1 MKKIIIPV
9 IAVVLIAAVVIGVFS
24 ISKVPEQK
32 SAEEIS
38 AMGDFIKEYK
48 TESKLYVID
57 SGTFK
62 SIEERHLAVSLQGIV
77 AKKTPIIF
85 IVTNDMDRKY
95 LDEIS
100 ESGIELIYNDE
111 KGSPWEIATLLNEF
125 KDYIGDSGYTL
136 YKESEKGEGL
146 NIATNLASLNGW
158 LPVHKSLESL
168 AVDTGLEVKED
179 LTEKEYNASL
189 QKEFFEKHKE
199 EFEYKAIVSLKY
211 EATGLRDLA
220 IQQGFY
226 MFYIDDDE
234 DTDELRGEIID
245 FAGDNIPVLG
255 WAKYEVDYVNQASEN
270 GNMVIPSDHSHNN
283 SFLTSFNYELSE
295 QKHQETNNYTDKTKH
310 YCALV
315 FSDGDNVQWIQN
327 GYSEYFQ
334 KLALENNFPI
344 TWSFSPFMQEFSP
357 LTANII
363 YSSATENDY
372 FIAGVSGAG
381 YMHPTEYP
389 LDALAEFT
397 DLTSSMMEKSNLNY
411 VSILDNTP
419 ESLIDDKVLEHR
431 LSYYARYDNIK
442 GGVLSLD
449 PERYEGGKGKVYFA
463 NDKPFVSNR
472 LSLWHP
478 DGEGANVT
486 KEWLSEQADIVNSY
500 PADIETINGYSV
512 INIHPWTISV
522 ENLAYFVSCLD
533 EDVELVTLD
542 ELLTMVENN
551 IPHKTASVEIV
562 D

>member
-1 MKKIIIPV
+1 MKKIIIPIV
-9 IAVVLIAAVVIGVFS
+9 AVVLVVAVLVGTLLSFNKIPEPKPAKEIAS
-24 ISKVPEQK
+24 L
-32 SAEEIS
+32 
-38 AMGDFIKEYK
+38 GDFIEEIK
-48 TESKLYVID
+48 TENKLYVID
-57 SGTFK
+57 SGSFK
-62 SIEERHLAVSLQGIV
+62 TIEERHLAVSLQGIV
-77 AKKTPIIF
+77 AKKIPLIF
-85 IVTNDMDRKY
+85 IITNDMDRKY
-95 LDEIS
+95 LEKIS
-100 ESGIELIYNDE
+100 ESGIELIYNDK
-111 KGSPWEIATLLNEF
+111 KGEPWTIATLLKEF
-125 KDYIGDSGYTL
+125 KSCIGDNGYTL

-146 NIATNLASLNGW
+146 NIATNLASVYGW
-158 LPVHKSLESL
+158 LPVHQSLKEL
-168 AVDTGLEVKED
+168 AENVGLELKED
-179 LTEKEYNASL
+179 LSAKEYNVGL
-189 QKEFFEKHKE
+189 QEEYFEKYKE
-199 EFEYKAIVSLKY
+199 EFQYKAVVSLKY

-234 DTDELRGEIID
+234 DTDELRGKIID
-245 FAGDNIPVLG
+245 FAGDNVPVLG
-255 WAKYEVDYVNQASEN
+255 WAKYEVEYVSQASEN

-283 SFLTSFNYELSE
+283 SFLASFDYETLQ
-295 QKHQETNNYTDKTKH
+295 QKHKETKDYTDTTKH
-310 YCALV
+310 YCAFV

-334 KLALENNFPI
+334 KLSLEKQFPI

-357 LTANII
+357 LTANMV

-381 YMHPTEYP
+381 YMHPTEYS

-397 DLTSSMMEKSNLNY
+397 DLTSSMMEKNDLNY
-411 VSILDNTP
+411 VSILDTTP
-419 ESLIDDKVLEHR
+419 ENFMDDKVMEHR
-431 LSYYARYDNIK
+431 LGYYARYDNIK

-472 LSLWHP
+472 FSLWHP
-478 DGEGANVT
+478 DGEGTEITEA
-486 KEWLSEQADIVNSY
+486 WLKEQADIVNSY

-522 ENLAYFVSCLD
+522 ENLAYFVSQLE

-551 IPHKTASVEIV
+551 IPHETATPEN
-562 D
+562 

>member
-1 MKKIIIPV
+1 MKKIIIPLV
-9 IAVVLIAAVVIGVFS
+9 AVALVASVVLGVAS
-24 ISKVPEQK
+24 ISKVPK
-32 SAEEIS
+32 PKTAEEIADS
-38 AMGDFIKEYK
+38 GEFIEKYK
-48 TESKLYVID
+48 TENKLYVID
-57 SGTFK
+57 AGTFK
-62 SIEERHLAVSLQGIV
+62 SIEERHFAIGLQGVV
-77 AKKTPIIF
+77 AKKTPMIYVI
-85 IVTNDMDRKY
+85 TNDADRKY
-95 LDEIS
+95 LEKIS
-100 ESGIELIYNDE
+100 ESGTELIYNDKNGE
-111 KGSPWEIATLLNEF
+111 PWTVATLLERF
-125 KDYIGDSGYTL
+125 KAFVSDNGYTL

-146 NIATNLASLNGW
+146 NVATNLASLYGW
-158 LPVHKSLESL
+158 LPVHKSLENL
-168 AVDTGLEVKED
+168 AKDTGLELKED
-179 LTEKEYNASL
+179 LTDDEYNVDFQNA
-189 QKEFFEKHKE
+189 FFEKHKE
-199 EFEYKAIVSLKY
+199 EFNYKAVVSLKY

-234 DTDELRGEIID
+234 DTDKLRGKIID
-245 FAGDNIPVLG
+245 YAGDNVPVLG
-255 WAKYEVDYVNQASEN
+255 WAKYEVQYVSQASEN

-283 SFLTSFNYELSE
+283 SFLASFDCKTLE
-295 QKHQETNNYTDKTKH
+295 QNHKETKNHTDDTKH

-327 GYSEYFQ
+327 GYKEYFE
-334 KLALENNFPI
+334 KLSLERAFPM

-357 LTANII
+357 VTANMV
-363 YSSATENDY
+363 YSSATQNDY

-397 DLTSSMMEKSNLNY
+397 DLTSSMMAKNGLSY

-419 ESLIDDKVLEHR
+419 NGFIDDKIMEHR
-431 LSYYARYDNIK
+431 LEYYARYDNIK

-486 KEWLSEQADIVNSY
+486 EGWLKEQADIVNSY
-500 PADIETINGYSV
+500 PADIEIIDGYSV
-512 INIHPWTISV
+512 INIHPWTISI
-522 ENLAYFVSCLD
+522 ENLAYFVSQLD
-533 EDVELVTLD
+533 DNVELVTLD

-551 IPHKTASVEIV
+551 VPHKTAAPET
-562 D
+562 

>member
-9 IAVVLIAAVVIGVFS
+9 VAVVLIVAVLIGTFS
-24 ISKVPEQK
+24 GTKIPEPK
-32 SAEEIS
+32 SNEEIAS
-38 AMGDFIKEYK
+38 LGDFIEEFK
-48 TESKLYVID
+48 TEEKLYVVD

-62 SIEERHLAVSLQGIV
+62 SIEERHLAVSLQGVV
-77 AKKTPIIF
+77 AKKAPLIF
-85 IVTNDMDRKY
+85 IITNDMDRKY
-95 LDEIS
+95 LEKIS
-100 ESGIELIYNDE
+100 ESGIELIYND
-111 KGSPWEIATLLNEF
+111 KNGNPWIISTLLNEF
-125 KDYIGDSGYTL
+125 KDFIGDNGYAL

-146 NIATNLASLNGW
+146 NIATNLATLYGW
-158 LPVHKSLESL
+158 LPVHKSLENF
-168 AVDTGLEVKED
+168 AKDAGLELKED
-179 LTEKEYNASL
+179 LSEKEYNVAL
-189 QKEFFEKHKE
+189 QEEYFEKYKE
-199 EFEYKAIVSLKY
+199 EFRYKAVVSLKY

-234 DTDELRGEIID
+234 DTDKLRGKIID
-245 FAGDNIPVLG
+245 YAGDNVPVLG
-255 WAKYEVDYVNQASEN
+255 WAKYEVEYVSQASEN

-283 SFLTSFNYELSE
+283 SFLASFDYEKLE
-295 QKHQETNNYTDKTKH
+295 QKHEEANEYTDNTKH

-334 KLALENNFPI
+334 KLTLEKQFPI
-344 TWSFSPFMQEFSP
+344 TWSFSPFMREFSP
-357 LTANII
+357 LTANMV
-363 YSSATENDY
+363 YSSATEKDY

-397 DLTSSMMEKSNLNY
+397 DLTSSMMKKSNLNY
-411 VSILDNTP
+411 VSILDATP
-419 ESLIDDKVLEHR
+419 ENFIDDKVMEHR

-478 DGEGANVT
+478 DGEGATVT
-486 KEWLSEQADIVNSY
+486 KEWLKEQADIVNSY
-500 PADIETINGYSV
+500 PADLKTINGYSV

-522 ENLAYFVSCLD
+522 ENLEYFVSQLD
-533 EDVELVTLD
+533 DGVQLVTID

-551 IPHKTASVEIV
+551 IPHETATPVC
-562 D
+562 

>member
-1 MKKIIIPV
+1 MKKIIIPFV
-9 IAVVLIAAVVIGVFS
+9 AVVLVAAALIGTLSGFK
-24 ISKVPEQK
+24 IPEPK
-32 SAEEIS
+32 SNEEIAS
-38 AMGDFIKEYK
+38 LGDFIEEFK
-48 TESKLYVID
+48 TENKLYVID
-57 SGTFK
+57 SGSFK
-62 SIEERHLAVSLQGIV
+62 TIEERHLAVSLQGIV
-77 AKKTPIIF
+77 AKKTPLIF
-85 IVTNDMDRKY
+85 IITNDMDRKY
-95 LDEIS
+95 LEKIS
-100 ESGIELIYNDE
+100 EGGIELIYNNE
-111 KGSPWEIATLLNEF
+111 KGEPWTIATLLKEF
-125 KDYIGDSGYTL
+125 KDYIGEKGYTL

-146 NIATNLASLNGW
+146 NIATNLASLYGW
-158 LPVHKSLESL
+158 LPVHKSLENL
-168 AVDTGLEVKED
+168 AKDAGLEIKEE
-179 LTEKEYNASL
+179 LSEKEYSVGL
-189 QKEFFEKHKE
+189 QEEYFEKYKE
-199 EFEYKAIVSLKY
+199 EFRYKAVVSLKY

-234 DTDELRGEIID
+234 DTDELRGKIID
-245 FAGDNIPVLG
+245 FAGENVPVLG
-255 WAKYEVDYVNQASEN
+255 WAKYEVEYVSQASEN

-283 SFLTSFNYELSE
+283 SFLASFDCENLE
-295 QKHQETNNYTDKTKH
+295 QKHKEIKQYTEKTKH

-327 GYSEYFQ
+327 GYSEYFE
-334 KLALENNFPI
+334 KLSLKTQFPI

-357 LTANII
+357 LTANIV
-363 YSSATENDY
+363 YSSATKNDY

-486 KEWLSEQADIVNSY
+486 KEWLKEQADIVNSY
-500 PADIETINGYSV
+500 PAVLETINGYSV

-522 ENLAYFVSCLD
+522 ENLAYFVSQLD
-533 EDVELVTLD
+533 DDVQLVTLD

-551 IPHKTASVEIV
+551 VSHETATPNF
-562 D
+562 

>member
-9 IAVVLIAAVVIGVFS
+9 IAVVLIAAVVIGVLS
-24 ISKVPEQK
+24 ISKVPEPK

-77 AKKTPIIF
+77 AKNSPLIF
-85 IVTNDMDRKY
+85 IITNDMDRAY
-95 LDEIS
+95 LDKIS
-100 ESGIELIYNDE
+100 EGGIELIYNDE
-111 KGSPWEIATLLNEF
+111 KGEPWTVATLLNKF
-125 KDYIGDSGYTL
+125 KGYIGDNGYTL

-146 NIATNLASLNGW
+146 NVATNLASLYGW
-158 LPVHKSLESL
+158 LPVHE
-168 AVDTGLEVKED
+168 GLEDLVKNLGLELKED
-179 LTEKEYNASL
+179 LSEKEYSAGL
-189 QKEFFEKHKE
+189 QEEFFEKYKD
-199 EFEYKAIVSLKY
+199 EFNYKAVVSLKY

-234 DTDELRGEIID
+234 DTDELRGKIMGY
-245 FAGDNIPVLG
+245 AGDNVPVLG
-255 WAKYEVDYVNQASEN
+255 WAKYEVQYVSQASEN

-283 SFLTSFNYELSE
+283 SFLASFDYEKLE
-295 QKHQETNNYTDKTKH
+295 QKHEETTQYTDKTKH

-327 GYSEYFQ
+327 GYKEYFN
-334 KLALENNFPI
+334 KLALQKQFPI

-357 LTANII
+357 LTANMI

-397 DLTSSMMEKSNLNY
+397 DLTSSMMAKNGLSY

-419 ESLIDDKVLEHR
+419 DGFVDDKIIEHR
-431 LSYYARYDNIK
+431 LGYYARYDNIK

-486 KEWLSEQADIVNSY
+486 EEWLKEQADIVNSY

-512 INIHPWTISV
+512 INIHPWTISI
-522 ENLAYFVSCLD
+522 ENLAYFVSQLD

>member
-1 MKKIIIPV
+1 MKKVIIPV
-9 IAVVLIAAVVIGVFS
+9 VAIILIFAVVVGVFS
-24 ISKVPEQK
+24 TSKIPEPK

-38 AMGDFIKEYK
+38 HLGDFIEDFK
-48 TESKLYVID
+48 TEDSLYVID

-77 AKKTPIIF
+77 AKKTPLIF
-85 IVTNDMDRKY
+85 IITNDMDRKY
-95 LDEIS
+95 LEKIS
-100 ESGIELIYNDE
+100 ESGIELIYNDK
-111 KGSPWEIATLLNEF
+111 KGEQWTIATLLKEF
-125 KDYIGDSGYTL
+125 KDYIGDNGYTL
-136 YKESEKGEGL
+136 YTESEKGEGL
-146 NIATNLASLNGW
+146 NIATNLASLYGW
-158 LPVHKSLESL
+158 LPVHKSLEKL
-168 AVDTGLEVKED
+168 AKDADLELKED
-179 LTEKEYNASL
+179 LLEKEYNVAL
-189 QKEFFEKHKE
+189 QEEYFEKYKN
-199 EFEYKAIVSLKY
+199 EFNCKAVVSLKY

-234 DTDELRGEIID
+234 DTDELRSKIID
-245 FAGDNIPVLG
+245 YAGDNVPVLG
-255 WAKYEVDYVNQASEN
+255 WAKYEVEYVTQASEN

-283 SFLTSFNYELSE
+283 SFLASFDYKIPE
-295 QKHQETNNYTDKTKH
+295 QPHNQTKEYTDKTKH

-327 GYSEYFQ
+327 GYSEYFE
-334 KLALENNFPI
+334 KLSLKTQFPI

-357 LTANII
+357 VTANMV

-397 DLTSSMMEKSNLNY
+397 DLTSSMMAKNGLSY

-419 ESLIDDKVLEHR
+419 DGFVDDKIIEHR
-431 LSYYARYDNIK
+431 LGYYARYDNIK

-486 KEWLSEQADIVNSY
+486 EEWLKEQADIVNSY

-512 INIHPWTISV
+512 INVHPWTISV
-522 ENLAYFVSCLD
+522 ENLAYFVSQLD
-533 EDVELVTLD
+533 DDVQLVTLD
-542 ELLTMVENN
+542 ELLTMVGNN
-551 IPHKTASVEIV
+551 IPHKTVTPEN
-562 D
+562 

>member
-1 MKKIIIPV
+1 MKKVIIPI
-9 IAVVLIAAVVIGVFS
+9 IAIVLIAAFVLGVLS
-24 ISKVPEQK
+24 ISKIPEPK
-32 SAEEIS
+32 SSQEIELL
-38 AMGDFIKEYK
+38 GDFIEEFK
-48 TESKLYVID
+48 TEEKLYVID

-77 AKKTPIIF
+77 AKKTPLIF
-85 IVTNDMDRKY
+85 IITNDMDRKY
-95 LDEIS
+95 LDKIS
-100 ESGIELIYNDE
+100 ESGVELIYND
-111 KGSPWEIATLLNEF
+111 KNGVPWIIATLLNEF
-125 KDYIGDSGYTL
+125 KDYIGDNGYTL

-146 NIATNLASLNGW
+146 NIATNLASLYGW
-158 LPVHKSLESL
+158 LPIHESLEKL
-168 AVDTGLEVKED
+168 AKETGLELKED
-179 LTEKEYNASL
+179 LSGREYNASL
-189 QKEFFEKHKE
+189 QEEFFKKHKE
-199 EFEYKAIVSLKY
+199 EFAYNAVVSLKY

-226 MFYIDDDE
+226 MFYIDEDE
-234 DTDELRGEIID
+234 DGDELRGKIISY
-245 FAGDNIPVLG
+245 AGDNTPVLG
-255 WAKYEVDYVNQASEN
+255 WAKYEVDYVTQASEN

-283 SFLTSFNYELSE
+283 SFLASFDYEILK
-295 QKHQETNNYTDKTKH
+295 QKHQETKQYTDKKH

-327 GYSEYFQ
+327 GYSEYFE
-334 KLALENNFPI
+334 KLSLEKQFPM

-357 LTANII
+357 VTANMV
-363 YSSATENDY
+363 YSSATERDY

-389 LDALAEFT
+389 LDSLEDFT
-397 DLTSSMMEKSNLNY
+397 DLTSAQMMKSDLSY
-411 VSILDNTP
+411 VSILDRTP
-419 ESLIDDKVLEHR
+419 DNLADDKLMEHR
-431 LSYYARYDNIK
+431 LGYYARYDNIK

-486 KEWLSEQADIVNSY
+486 KEWLKEQADIVNSY
-500 PADIETINGYSV
+500 PADMETINGYSV

-522 ENLAYFVSCLD
+522 ENLAYFVSQLD
-533 EDVELVTLD
+533 EEVQLVTLD

-551 IPHKTASVEIV
+551 IPHKTASPEN
-562 D
+562 